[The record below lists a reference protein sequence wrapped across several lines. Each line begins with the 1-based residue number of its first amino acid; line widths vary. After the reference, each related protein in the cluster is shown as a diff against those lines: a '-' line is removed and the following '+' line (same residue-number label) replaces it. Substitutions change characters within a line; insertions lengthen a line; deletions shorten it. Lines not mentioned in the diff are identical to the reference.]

1 MTMRPE
7 MNPRLRRRLFL
18 GLVAAAVATAVA
30 GGLRLTPP
38 VEVLE
43 AKSYDLRV
51 RLIAD
56 PATADRSIVVIAIDE
71 NSLDVYGE
79 ELGRWPWDR
88 DAYVHLLD
96 YVTIGGARAVVFD
109 LLFREPDR
117 RYPEGDT
124 LFAEALADSRAVL
137 AFSLS
142 PGDTTEAG
150 QWAANR
156 RAEMTA
162 HRADAIEAM
171 MDRAALPLAGGADGG
186 SRDVVR
192 ELPYAEP
199 VYPLLGERALALG
212 AVNWTP
218 DRDGVTRHAALVFQ
232 HQGRLYPSLPL
243 AAARLL
249 DPARLGGPVALT
261 RNRLTLGETRIP
273 LVDGRIP
280 VRWRGPFMRGFQT
293 TYPVIPAFHVLDS
306 YHAVSTGQEPHVPL
320 EAFEDRV
327 VFIAATAAGALDARA
342 TPLEPHDPGVMVHA
356 TVLDNLLQG
365 DFLER
370 AGWLT
375 NLALILA
382 IALLAAL
389 LAVAFESALVA
400 SLGGLVALVAAAAVA
415 TFALS
420 RGVWIDLAAPTLA
433 GAVAFAGAMVGN
445 YLGEGRDR
453 RRVRE
458 LFGRYVSPEY
468 VRRLADDYENVVLG
482 GERAPVTL
490 LFSDIRGF
498 TSLSER
504 LPAETVIEML
514 NEYLERMAE
523 VVFRH
528 GGTLDKFIGDAVMA
542 FWNAPIPAEDHATRA
557 VEAALDMLVEL
568 ESLNEGW
575 RIAGAPARLQIGIGL
590 NTGEAIVGNI
600 GSLTR
605 KLDYTAIGDTV
616 NLAAR
621 LEGLTK
627 EYGASIII
635 SEATRNELDA
645 GRYEVRA
652 LDEVRVKG
660 KEQAVRIYEVVG
672 GRPAPSGGRVKVA
685 TASVL
690 ALLLA
695 VAGAPLVA
703 APLGAQEAPRE
714 RWTDWVYTPGSWQGA
729 RLVGRTTSN
738 EATDS
743 LALVARVDFF
753 AQAPRLRAEFRRVVH
768 PDSLDAPMVL
778 IVDGERSVVL
788 TRLGSTA
795 LAEHAAA
802 SDPMVQAVLRR
813 IRQARPAPPGPAR
826 IAELGAGG
834 AVEWVILRRPAARAE
849 FGGEVFEMGTARRLG
864 RTAARLG
871 IHAMGGE
878 RSEEVVAAAGARG
891 VARVRTVDG
900 EILVMPDTVAVERI
914 ARVRIGL
921 IDLDRFLRDAGI
933 EAVPAVTPRR
943 EEGT

>member
-1 MTMRPE
+1 MRP
-7 MNPRLRRRLFL
+7 MWNPRLRRRLFL
-18 GLVAAAVATAVA
+18 GLAAAAVATVIAA
-30 GGLRLTPP
+30 GLRLTPA

-51 RLIAD
+51 RLLAD
-56 PATADRSIVVIAIDE
+56 PATADTSIVVIAIDE

-79 ELGRWPWDR
+79 QLGRWPWDR

-137 AFSLS
+137 AFTLS
-142 PGDTTEAG
+142 PGDTTDAG

-162 HRADAIEAM
+162 HRADAIRAM
-171 MDRAALPLAGGADGG
+171 LDRSALQVAGGGAAPG
-186 SRDVVR
+186 VVR
-192 ELPYAEP
+192 ELPYVEP
-199 VYPLLGERALALG
+199 PYPLLGERALALG
-212 AVNWTP
+212 VANWTP
-218 DRDGVTRHAALVFQ
+218 DRDGVTRHATLVFQ
-232 HQGRLYPSLPL
+232 HQGRLFPSLPL
-243 AAARLL
+243 AAAGLL
-249 DPARLGGPVALT
+249 DPARLGGPVAVT
-261 RNRLTLGETRIP
+261 RDRLTVGETRIP
-273 LVDGRIP
+273 LVDGRLP
-280 VRWRGPFMRGFQT
+280 VRWRGPFMRGFQS

-306 YHAVSTGQEPHVPL
+306 YHAVSTGQEPHIPL
-320 EAFEDRV
+320 EAFEGRV

-342 TPLEPHDPGVMVHA
+342 TPLEPHDPGVMIHA

-370 AGWLT
+370 AGWPA
-375 NLALILA
+375 NLGLIVA

-389 LAVAFESALVA
+389 LAVTFESALLA
-400 SLGGLVALVAAAAVA
+400 GLGGAVALAVAAAVS

-420 RGVWIDLAAPTLA
+420 RGVWIDLAAPALA
-433 GAVAFAGAMVGN
+433 GAIAFAGAMVGN

-468 VRRLADDYENVVLG
+468 VRRLADDYENVRLG

-542 FWNAPIPAEDHATRA
+542 FWNAPIPMEDHATRA

-575 RIAGAPARLQIGIGL
+575 RSAGAPARLQIGIGV

-627 EYGASIII
+627 EYQAGIII
-635 SEATRNELDA
+635 SEATLNELDA
-645 GRYEVRA
+645 SRYELRPI
-652 LDEVRVKG
+652 DEVRVKG
-660 KEQAVRIYEVVG
+660 KEQAVQIYEVL
-672 GRPAPSGGRVKVA
+672 GRKAAPSAERMKVA
-685 TASVL
+685 TVSML

-695 VAGAPLVA
+695 LASAPLLA
-703 APLGAQEAPRE
+703 APLGAQEAPRA
-714 RWTDWVYTPGSWQGA
+714 RWTDWVYAPGMWQGA
-729 RLVGRTTSN
+729 RLVERATRN

-743 LALVARVDFF
+743 LALVARVDVF

-768 PDSLDAPMVL
+768 PDSLDAPVVL
-778 IVDGERSVVL
+778 IVDGDRSTVL
-788 TRLGSTA
+788 TQLGSTA

-802 SDPMVQAVLRR
+802 SDPVVQAVLRR
-813 IRQARPAPPGPAR
+813 IRQARPVPPGPVRMVQVAD
-826 IAELGAGG
+826 GG
-834 AVEWVILRRPAARAE
+834 AVEYVIVRRPAARAD
-849 FGGEVFEMGTARRLG
+849 FGREVFETGRVRRLG

-871 IHAMGGE
+871 IHAIGGE

-891 VARVRTVDG
+891 VARVRTLDG
-900 EILVMPDTVAVERI
+900 EIVVMPDTVAVQRL
-914 ARVRIGL
+914 ARVRIGI
-921 IDLDRFLRDAGI
+921 IDLDRFLREGGI
-933 EAVPAVTPRR
+933 ETVPAATPRR